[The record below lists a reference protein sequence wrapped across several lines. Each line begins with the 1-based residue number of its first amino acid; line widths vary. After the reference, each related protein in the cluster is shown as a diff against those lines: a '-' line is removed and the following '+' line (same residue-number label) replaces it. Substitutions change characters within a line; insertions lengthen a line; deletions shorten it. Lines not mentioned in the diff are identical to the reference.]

1 MAENIEP
8 KIRTI
13 LILLIG
19 AIVMLL
25 LSYACVLDWINKIEM
40 GRDWS
45 VNLVYHPLS
54 GVISIIFFTM
64 LFIFLFERL
73 SSGFIEKI
81 KNFLEEKKQI
91 IVIFLIIDI
100 VSLILLIVNSFMI
113 LEAGTSGVEGLVA
126 FHTLMGILLGVSIM
140 LTVLKT
146 FTSKYLNDPGK
157 CENYI
162 LIIVIILLVVFIAIV
177 AVARAMGLLTL

>member
-1 MAENIEP
+1 MTENKTP

-19 AIVMLL
+19 AIGMLL

-45 VNLVYHPLS
+45 VNLIYHPLS
-54 GVISIIFFTM
+54 GVISIVLFTL
-64 LFIFLFERL
+64 LFIFLYEKI

-81 KNFLEEKKQI
+81 KNSLEEKKQI
-91 IVIFLIIDI
+91 ILIFLVIDI
-100 VSLILLIVNSFMI
+100 VSLILLIVNSLMI

-126 FHTLMGILLGVSIM
+126 FHTLMGIILGVSLM
-140 LTVLKT
+140 LTVLKN
-146 FTSKYLNDPGK
+146 FTSIYINNPEK
-157 CENYI
+157 CENYT
-162 LIIVIILLVVFIAIV
+162 LIIVIILLIVFIAIV
-177 AVARAMGLLTL
+177 AVARAMGMLTL